1 MYLFKKMFQNKPRN
15 KNHYPK
21 HLLRIVIFLF
31 VLWKNWGH
39 YNLLLRLSDLLKPL
53 IKKNLDSTCLRFV
66 VQTRIKIR
74 VRIQSRQS
82 MFFLAVKIVHGK
94 IGNCLDNNWRNLTTS
109 RSNGFQAF
117 FIDISTTFQC
127 FQNIVWFISK

>member
-1 MYLFKKMFQNKPRN
+1 MYLPNLKTMQSFE
-15 KNHYPK
+15 KNALGELRSIICFRICLTFSKYVPK
-21 HLLRIVIFLF
+21 TFD
-31 VLWKNWGH
+31 KN
-39 YNLLLRLSDLLKPL
+39 
-53 IKKNLDSTCLRFV
+53 NLDSTCLRFV
-66 VQTRIKIR
+66 VQTGIKIR

-117 FIDISTTFQC
+117 FINIGTTF
-127 FQNIVWFISK
+127 